1 MRSRS
6 LIILALAMAAAGC
19 GDKRGEAVGQ
29 IDKFL
34 AAASGDD
41 RMAFEARID
50 RLALRAD
57 LKGQLMALPEVRTL
71 QEQLGDG
78 TGDVAVDRMISPQSF
93 RDLRSGADPLPAK
106 GDLRG
111 IRAKLR
117 VLARDRVCLRGE
129 TDKARC
135 LLTFARQGGSWKLV
149 ALYAPNLKTRALG
162 DI

>member
-1 MRSRS
+1 
-6 LIILALAMAAAGC
+6 MAAVAAALAGC
-19 GDKRGEAVGQ
+19 GGQRGEAVRQ

-34 AAASGDD
+34 VAAAGDD

-71 QEQLGDG
+71 QEQLGDE

-93 RDLRSGADPLPAK
+93 RDLRAGAEPLPPK
-106 GDLRG
+106 GDLRA
-111 IRAKLR
+111 IRAKLK
-117 VLARDRVCLRGE
+117 VLARDRVCLLGE
-129 TDKARC
+129 ADNDRC
-135 LLTFARQGGSWKLV
+135 QLTFARQGEAWKLV
-149 ALYAPNLKTRALG
+149 AVYAPNLKARALG